1 MFFDRNINF
10 FCVND
15 GGSDRVGQTEGLLH
29 VAVDLKQIVADLPDF
44 WKKKWQ
50 LILVSDRAAV
60 KTERFNHLVITY
72 LFWHIF
78 LGKYFLFLLSDVQ
91 GMRRGNINN
100 H

>member
-44 WKKKWQ
+44 WKKEMTINFSLWP
-50 LILVSDRAAV
+50 
-60 KTERFNHLVITY
+60 
-72 LFWHIF
+72 
-78 LGKYFLFLLSDVQ
+78 
-91 GMRRGNINN
+91 RR
-100 H
+100 